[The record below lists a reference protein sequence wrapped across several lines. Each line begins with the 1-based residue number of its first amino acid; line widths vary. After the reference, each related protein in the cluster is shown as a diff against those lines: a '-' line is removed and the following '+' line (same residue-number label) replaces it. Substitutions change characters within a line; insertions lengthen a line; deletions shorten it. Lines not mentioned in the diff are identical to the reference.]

1 MSPPPALRPAH
12 PPASRPHIVG
22 FDYLRLSAMAC
33 VTVQHGLSV
42 IGCYEWTQIAPGCT
56 LGQFGVAVFCGL
68 AGRFALDD
76 RQVPG
81 ARPEARPGDW
91 IIARLIR
98 LYPAYWAA
106 TLFAFALALMLG
118 RPITAG
124 LFVSQMLGLGYFTH
138 GMALVNVVSWFISLI
153 LLCYALAA
161 AARLTP
167 RPRLCMAAFALAAL
181 MPAASGV
188 ETVLARHVLTF
199 AAAAALA
206 EAGAGAGRPWLTL
219 AVGAA
224 LIIVAVTVAP
234 ALLVSGTALIL
245 IRLFEMRIWP
255 SAAFVETTAAYVY
268 EYFLLHGLF
277 LQAGVKFV
285 GPSTTGLAVGLIAC
299 IPAVVILKRFAD
311 AMAVR
316 LRFMAGR
323 RRPAPELAG
332 KPPPG

>member
-1 MSPPPALRPAH
+1 MSAQPALSPALRP
-12 PPASRPHIVG
+12 HIIG

-42 IGCYEWTQIAPGCT
+42 IGRYEWTQIAPGCT

-68 AGRFALDD
+68 AGRFALND

-81 ARPEARPGDW
+81 ARPGDRPDDW
-91 IIARLIR
+91 IIVRLIR

-138 GMALVNVVSWFISLI
+138 GMALVNVVSWFMSLI

-167 RPRLCMAAFALAAL
+167 WPRLCMAAFALVAL
-181 MPAASGV
+181 GLAASGV

-206 EAGAGAGRPWLTL
+206 ETGDGADRPRLAL
-219 AVGAA
+219 AVAA
-224 LIIVAVTVAP
+224 AVIIAAATLAP
-234 ALLVSGTALIL
+234 ALLVAGTALIL
-245 IRLFEMRIWP
+245 IRLFETPIWP
-255 SAAFVETTAAYVY
+255 SAPVVETTAAYVY

-285 GPSTTGLAVGLIAC
+285 GPSITGLTVGLIAC
-299 IPAVVILKRFAD
+299 VPAVVILKRFAD
-311 AMAVR
+311 AAAAR
-316 LRFMAGR
+316 LRLMAGR
-323 RRPAPELAG
+323 RRLEPALAG

>member
-1 MSPPPALRPAH
+1 MGMSAPPALRP
-12 PPASRPHIVG
+12 HIIG

-42 IGCYEWTQIAPGCT
+42 IGRYEWTQIAPGCT

-81 ARPEARPGDW
+81 ARPGARPDDW

-167 RPRLCMAAFALAAL
+167 WPRLCMAAFSLAVL
-181 MPAASGV
+181 GPAASGV

-206 EAGAGAGRPWLTL
+206 TGTGAGAGGGADQPRLAL

-224 LIIVAVTVAP
+224 LIIVAATLAP
-234 ALLVSGTALIL
+234 ALSVAGTALIL
-245 IRLFEMRIWP
+245 IGLFEMRIWP
-255 SAAFVETTAAYVY
+255 SAPFVETTAAYVY

-285 GPSTTGLAVGLIAC
+285 GPSTTGLAVGLLAC
-299 IPAVVILKRFAD
+299 VPAVVILKRFAD
-311 AMAVR
+311 AMVVR
-316 LRFMAGR
+316 LRLMAGR
-323 RRPAPELAG
+323 RRPALGLAG

>member
-1 MSPPPALRPAH
+1 MGMSAPPAL
-12 PPASRPHIVG
+12 RPHIVG

-42 IGCYEWTQIAPGCT
+42 TGRYEWTQIAPGCT

-76 RQVPG
+76 RQVSG
-81 ARPEARPGDW
+81 ARPGDW

-167 RPRLCMAAFALAAL
+167 WPRLCMAGFASAAL
-181 MPAASGV
+181 GLAVSGV

-199 AAAAALA
+199 TASAALA
-206 EAGAGAGRPWLTL
+206 GADADRPWLTP
-219 AVGAA
+219 AVGA
-224 LIIVAVTVAP
+224 TVVIAAATLAP

-245 IRLFEMRIWP
+245 IGLFEMRIWP
-255 SAAFVETTAAYVY
+255 SAPFVETTAAYVY

-285 GPSTTGLAVGLIAC
+285 GPSTTGLAVGLIVC
-299 IPAVVILKRFAD
+299 IPAVVLLKRFAD

-316 LRFMAGR
+316 LRLMAGR
-323 RRPAPELAG
+323 RRGPALGLAG

>member
-1 MSPPPALRPAH
+1 MSLQPALRPH
-12 PPASRPHIVG
+12 VIG
-22 FDYLRLSAMAC
+22 FDYLRLLAMAC

-42 IGCYEWTQIAPGCT
+42 IGRYEWTQIAAACT

-76 RQVPG
+76 QRTIG
-81 ARPEARPGDW
+81 IRPGDW
-91 IIARLIR
+91 MIARLIR

-118 RPITAG
+118 RPVTVG

-153 LLCYALAA
+153 LLCYALATL
-161 AARLTP
+161 ARLTP
-167 RPRLCMAAFALAAL
+167 WPRLCLAAFSLGALAL
-181 MPAASGV
+181 VASGV

-199 AAAAALA
+199 TAAAAV
-206 EAGAGAGRPWLTL
+206 AGSGDGADRPWLAPAVAAAVAIAAATL
-219 AVGAA
+219 
-224 LIIVAVTVAP
+224 AP

-245 IRLFEMRIWP
+245 VWLFQTRIWP
-255 SAAFVETTAAYVY
+255 PAPFVETTAAYVY

-285 GPSTTGLAVGLIAC
+285 GPTATGLAVGLIAC
-299 IPAVVILKRFAD
+299 VPAVMLLKRFAD
-311 AMAVR
+311 AMAAR
-316 LRFMAGR
+316 LRFMVGR
-323 RRPAPELAG
+323 KRLEPGLAG

>member
-1 MSPPPALRPAH
+1 MSLQPALRPH
-12 PPASRPHIVG
+12 VIG
-22 FDYLRLSAMAC
+22 FDYLRLLAMAC

-42 IGCYEWTQIAPGCT
+42 IERYEWTQIAPACT

-76 RQVPG
+76 RRTIG
-81 ARPEARPGDW
+81 IRPGDW
-91 IIARLIR
+91 MIARLIR

-106 TLFAFALALMLG
+106 TLFAFVLALTLG
-118 RPITAG
+118 RPVTVN

-138 GMALVNVVSWFISLI
+138 GMALVNVVSWFVSLI
-153 LLCYALAA
+153 LLCYALATL
-161 AARLTP
+161 ARLSP
-167 RPRLCMAAFALAAL
+167 WPPLCMAGFALAAL
-181 MPAASGV
+181 ALVASGA

-206 EAGAGAGRPWLTL
+206 GAGRLWLAP
-219 AVGAA
+219 AVAA
-224 LIIVAVTVAP
+224 AMVVVAITVAP

-255 SAAFVETTAAYVY
+255 PAPFVEMAAAYVY

-285 GPSTTGLAVGLIAC
+285 GPTATGLTVGLIAC
-299 IPAVVILKRFAD
+299 ILAVILLKRAAD
-311 AMAVR
+311 ATTAR
-316 LRFMAGR
+316 LRFMVGR
-323 RRPAPELAG
+323 KRLAPGLAG

>member
-1 MSPPPALRPAH
+1 MSPPPAP
-12 PPASRPHIVG
+12 PPAPRPHIIG

-42 IGCYEWTQIAPGCT
+42 IGRYEWTQIAPGCT

-81 ARPEARPGDW
+81 ARPGDR
-91 IIARLIR
+91 IIVRLIR

-138 GMALVNVVSWFISLI
+138 GMALVNVVSWFMSLI

-167 RPRLCMAAFALAAL
+167 WPRLCMAAVAPAAL
-181 MPAASGV
+181 GLAASGV

-206 EAGAGAGRPWLTL
+206 GAGDGADRPWLAP

-245 IRLFEMRIWP
+245 IGLFEMRIWP
-255 SAAFVETTAAYVY
+255 SAPFVETTAAYVY

-299 IPAVVILKRFAD
+299 IPAVVLLKRFAD
-311 AMAVR
+311 AMVVR
-316 LRFMAGR
+316 LRFMVGR
-323 RRPAPELAG
+323 RRLEPALAG